1 MKNVKRILPLFLALS
16 LSLSLAACGGG
27 DKPAESKAA
36 ENKPAEQSQAAEPA
50 PANSGEVYE
59 ITYAGTVTETNPIT
73 VAFYWM
79 ADELEKRSNGQ
90 MKMTLY
96 PNNTLGDT
104 RANIESMQ
112 NNSVQIGEGSSA
124 PLAIFTQDFMPMSL
138 PFFFANYENAYAF
151 ADSDFMHELEDKM
164 AEEVGVRPVGWM
176 LNGARCLSNSK
187 RAVTTPEDMKGLKIR
202 VMENDI
208 YIKTFESLGA
218 SPTAMSF
225 AEVFTALQQGTV
237 DGQDNPS
244 NITNTSKFYEVQKY
258 FTDLYHCIDLAPV
271 MVSEEWYQSLPADL
285 KEIFDE
291 VLDETIDYQRKL
303 SQDSEAA
310 DLEVIGSTCEITHLT
325 DEQRQVFKDT
335 CQPVYDWFAT
345 QYPDLDLQLYM
356 DAAAEAK

>member
-1 MKNVKRILPLFLALS
+1 MKHTKKILALALAAAMS
-16 LSLSLAACGGG
+16 LSLFGCGGG
-27 DKPAESKAA
+27 SGSGGSAA
-36 ENKPAEQSQAAEPA
+36 TPA
-50 PANSGEVYE
+50 PNNGGGSSTSGGDDGKVYE
-59 ITYAGTVTETNPIT
+59 IIYAGTVTDTNPIT
-73 VAFYWM
+73 IAFNWM
-79 ADELEKRSNGQ
+79 AEELETRTNGR

-138 PFFFANYENAYAF
+138 PFFFASYENAYNF
-151 ADSDFMHELEDKM
+151 AESDFMAQLADKM
-164 AEEVGVRPVGWM
+164 AQEVGVRPVGWM

-187 RAVTTPEDMKGLKIR
+187 TAVSKPEDMKGLKIR

-208 YIKTFESLGA
+208 YIKTFEALGA

-285 KEIFDE
+285 KETFDA
-291 VLDETIDYQRKL
+291 VVAETIAYQRKL
-303 SQDSEAA
+303 SQESEAA
-310 DLEVIGSTCEITHLT
+310 DLEVIGTTCEITHLT
-325 DEQRQVFKDT
+325 EEQRQVFKDT

-345 QYPDLDLQLYM
+345 QYPDLDLQAYM
-356 DAAAEAK
+356 DEAAKDA

>member
-1 MKNVKRILPLFLALS
+1 MKGTKKFFALLLAVVMS
-16 LSLSLAACGGG
+16 LSLFSCAGGNEPSQPSSSGGG
-27 DKPAESKAA
+27 KTDDNKGNDSK
-36 ENKPAEQSQAAEPA
+36 
-50 PANSGEVYE
+50 EVYE
-59 ITYAGTVTETNPIT
+59 IIYAGTVTDTNPIT
-73 VAFYWM
+73 IAFNWM
-79 ADELEKRSNGQ
+79 ADELATRTDGR
-90 MKMTLY
+90 MHMTLY

-138 PFFFANYENAYAF
+138 PFFFSSYENAYSF
-151 ADSDFMHELEDKM
+151 AEGEFMSSLEDKM

-187 RAVTTPEDMKGLKIR
+187 TAVSSPDDMKGLKIR

-208 YIKTFESLGA
+208 YIKTFEALGA

-285 KEIFDE
+285 REIFDD
-291 VLDETIDYQRKL
+291 VVKETIEYQRKL
-303 SQDSEAA
+303 SQEAEAA
-310 DLEVIGSTCEITHLT
+310 DLEVIGTTCEITHLT
-325 DEQRQVFKDT
+325 EDQRQVFKDA
-335 CQPVYDWFAT
+335 CQPVYDWFVT
-345 QYPDLDLQLYM
+345 QYPDLDLQAYM
-356 DAAAEAK
+356 DEAAK